1 MLDITPLPN
10 LNNRYKTENAARL
23 AAAYE
28 AVVATLQSHREAI
41 PGRDVRLRMV
51 EAMLAAANAGSFELD
66 ALKAAGLAAA
76 RGNGAAI

>member
-10 LNNRYKTENAARL
+10 LNNRYGAENAARL
-23 AAAYE
+23 A
-28 AVVATLQSHREAI
+28 AI